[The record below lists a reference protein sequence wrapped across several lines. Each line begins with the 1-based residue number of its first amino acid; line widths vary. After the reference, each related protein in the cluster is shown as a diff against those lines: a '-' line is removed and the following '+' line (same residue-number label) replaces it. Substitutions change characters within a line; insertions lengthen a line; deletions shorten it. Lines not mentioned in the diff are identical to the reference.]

1 MPGAWPTGR
10 PADRPGDGRQF
21 RLLNVLD
28 DFNREG
34 GGIEVDGSLSAE
46 RGIRSL
52 DRIIEWRGKPGTM
65 RGGNGPECISGK
77 LLIWAGKR
85 GIPIQHIQPQQ
96 SVYIERDNRT
106 VRHEWFDQYTIEAI
120 EEAQDFTTQWLW
132 TYNKDRPNMGIGV
145 RTPAQKRKMI
155 A

>member
-1 MPGAWPTGR
+1 M
-10 PADRPGDGRQF
+10 
-21 RLLNVLD
+21 LD

-34 GGIEVDGSLSAE
+34 GIEVDVSLSAE
-46 RGIRSL
+46 RAIRSP

-65 RGGNGPECISGK
+65 RGDNGPECISGK

-85 GIPIQHIQPQQ
+85 GITIQHIQPQQ

-120 EEAQDFTTQWLW
+120 EEAQDSPRNGSGLTTK
-132 TYNKDRPNMGIGV
+132 T
-145 RTPAQKRKMI
+145 AQTWASVAAHPPRNGR
-155 A
+155 